1 MIRDKSFYTA
11 FFKMALV
18 LILQQVITL
27 SVNLADNIMIGAY
40 SETALAG
47 IAAVNQVHFLFQQST
62 ICFGSGIV
70 ILGSQYYGKNNLA
83 PVKQL
88 ISLGMWCG
96 VGLSFLFLGATLL
109 FPEPIVRIYVKDEPI
124 IAEGLEYLRIVR
136 YTYLPFI
143 ITQILIATLRGTG
156 DVKIVVPLSLSALG
170 INVLANYA
178 LIYGRLGFPE
188 MGSAGAALATLI
200 ARIAELA
207 ILIVYLSRRNRLGL
221 RLRDFFRKITDT
233 RLVKDYFRVIFPI
246 FVNGFLWGMNTSCQ
260 NSILGHMTATAIAAN
275 SVSSALYMV
284 LKSVPKGTQLAA
296 EFFIGKAIG
305 EGDDSK
311 VVQTSRTLQ
320 VLFVVVGMVSALIL
334 LALRKPFLAQYSLS
348 PDTMKLASDFLIVLV
363 LIMTPMSY
371 QMATNGGIISGG
383 GDTKFLMVLDIVSIW
398 AIVIPLSYIMAF
410 VVKASPLVVLICLN
424 SDQVF
429 KSIPAFIKANFGHW
443 AKKLTHET

>member
-40 SETALAG
+40 SEAALAG

-88 ISLGMWCG
+88 VSLGMWCG
-96 VGLSFLFLGATLL
+96 VAVSFLFLIATTL
-109 FPEPIVRIYVKDEPI
+109 FPEPIVRIYVEDPAI
-124 IAEGLEYLRIVR
+124 IEEGLAYLRIVR
-136 YTYLPFI
+136 FTYLPFI

-200 ARIAELA
+200 SRLAELA
-207 ILIVYLSRRNRLGL
+207 ILAVYVARRNRLSL
-221 RLRDFFRKITDT
+221 RLAHFFEKITDM
-233 RLVKDYFRVIFPI
+233 RLVKDYFRVILPI
-246 FVNGFLWGMNTSCQ
+246 FVNGFLWGLNMSCQ
-260 NSILGHMTATAIAAN
+260 NSILGHMSAAAIAAN
-275 SVSSALYMV
+275 SVSTSLYMV

-305 EGDDSK
+305 EGDDGK
-311 VVQTSRTLQ
+311 VTQTSRTLQ
-320 VLFVVVGMVSALIL
+320 VLFVAIGAASALIL
-334 LALRKPFLAQYSLS
+334 LVLIRPFLAQYNLS
-348 PDTMKLASDFLIVLV
+348 PETMKLSSQFLIVLV

-429 KSIPAFIKANFGHW
+429 KAIPAFIKANFGHW
-443 AKKLTHET
+443 AKKLTHEG

>member
-1 MIRDKSFYTA
+1 MIKDKSFYAA

-109 FPEPIVRIYVKDEPI
+109 FPEPIVRIYVKDEQI

-429 KSIPAFIKANFGHW
+429 KAIPAFIKANFGHW

>member
-40 SETALAG
+40 SEAALAG

-429 KSIPAFIKANFGHW
+429 KAIPAFIKANFGHW

>member
-40 SETALAG
+40 SEAALAG

-88 ISLGMWCG
+88 VSLGMWCG
-96 VGLSFLFLGATLL
+96 IAVSFLFLIAATL
-109 FPEPIVRIYVKDEPI
+109 FPEPIVRIYVEDPAI
-124 IAEGLEYLRIVR
+124 IEEGLAYLRIVR
-136 YTYLPFI
+136 FTYLPFI

-200 ARIAELA
+200 SRLAELA
-207 ILIVYLSRRNRLGL
+207 ILAVYVARRNRLSL
-221 RLRDFFRKITDT
+221 RLAHFFEKITDM

-246 FVNGFLWGMNTSCQ
+246 FVNGFLWGLNMSCQ
-260 NSILGHMTATAIAAN
+260 NSILGHMSAAAIAAN
-275 SVSSALYMV
+275 SVSTSLYMV

-305 EGDDSK
+305 EGDDGK

-320 VLFVVVGMVSALIL
+320 VLFVAIGAASALIL
-334 LALRKPFLAQYSLS
+334 LVLIRPFLAQYNLS
-348 PDTMKLASDFLIVLV
+348 PETMKLSSQFLIVLV

-429 KSIPAFIKANFGHW
+429 KAIPAFIKANFGHW
-443 AKKLTHET
+443 AKKLTHDT

>member
-1 MIRDKSFYTA
+1 MIKDKSFYAA

-40 SETALAG
+40 SEAALAG

-320 VLFVVVGMVSALIL
+320 VLFVAIGAASALIL
-334 LALRKPFLAQYSLS
+334 LVLIRPFLAQYSLS

-429 KSIPAFIKANFGHW
+429 KAIPAFIKANFGHW

>member
-40 SETALAG
+40 SEAALAG

-383 GDTKFLMVLDIVSIW
+383 GDAIFLMVLDIVSIW

-429 KSIPAFIKANFGHW
+429 KAIPAFIKANFGHW

>member
-1 MIRDKSFYTA
+1 MIKDKSFYAA

-40 SETALAG
+40 SEAALAG

-156 DVKIVVPLSLSALG
+156 AL
-170 INVLANYA
+170 A
-178 LIYGRLGFPE
+178 LR
-188 MGSAGAALATLI
+188 GAALARRTCARRALGCGTLGGRTTVSG
-200 ARIAELA
+200 ARGSL
-207 ILIVYLSRRNRLGL
+207 
-221 RLRDFFRKITDT
+221 T
-233 RLVKDYFRVIFPI
+233 RGR
-246 FVNGFLWGMNTSCQ
+246 
-260 NSILGHMTATAIAAN
+260 
-275 SVSSALYMV
+275 
-284 LKSVPKGTQLAA
+284 GTCA
-296 EFFIGKAIG
+296 
-305 EGDDSK
+305 
-311 VVQTSRTLQ
+311 
-320 VLFVVVGMVSALIL
+320 
-334 LALRKPFLAQYSLS
+334 
-348 PDTMKLASDFLIVLV
+348 
-363 LIMTPMSY
+363 
-371 QMATNGGIISGG
+371 
-383 GDTKFLMVLDIVSIW
+383 
-398 AIVIPLSYIMAF
+398 
-410 VVKASPLVVLICLN
+410 
-424 SDQVF
+424 
-429 KSIPAFIKANFGHW
+429 
-443 AKKLTHET
+443 

>member
-1 MIRDKSFYTA
+1 MIKDKSFYAA

-40 SETALAG
+40 SEAALAG

-429 KSIPAFIKANFGHW
+429 KAIPAFIKANFGHW

>member
-1 MIRDKSFYTA
+1 MIKDKSFYAA

-40 SETALAG
+40 SEAALAG

-429 KSIPAFIKANFGHW
+429 KAIPAFIKANFGHW
-443 AKKLTHET
+443 AKNLTHET

>member
-40 SETALAG
+40 SEAALAG

-348 PDTMKLASDFLIVLV
+348 QDTMKLASDFLIVLV